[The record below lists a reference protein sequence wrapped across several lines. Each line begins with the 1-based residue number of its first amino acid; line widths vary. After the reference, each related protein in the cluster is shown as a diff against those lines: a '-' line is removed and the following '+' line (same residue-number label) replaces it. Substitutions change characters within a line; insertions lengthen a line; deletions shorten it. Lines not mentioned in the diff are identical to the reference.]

1 MTSSPTQERMPLP
14 LDFERLFINN
24 PELDQIGAYLK
35 RFNPIKTMGMQHME
49 IRHSAILGWLLDP
62 QESHG
67 MGDQFLKA
75 FLAAALRDGAGEH
88 SAVRAL
94 EISQADLMDAEV
106 RREWRGIDLLVISRA
121 NGWVFIIENKF
132 HSKQHGN
139 QLKDY
144 YEKVDDAFGSNGTA
158 QRQRLNIHGIFLTLH
173 DEEPQDSRYAPI
185 QYKDVLA
192 LLKCS
197 IDDQVRPLSPD
208 VKIFLRHYIEVI
220 EEATDMDGTK
230 SNMIKLARQLYR
242 DHKKVLDF
250 VVEHG
255 TGNDF
260 SHACETVFGADL
272 EVYGEVIIAGEE
284 YVYNHTAEAVVSFLP
299 KSWYDA
305 FGGGDYYWHGC
316 KNWWAGF
323 PVICWLQL
331 IQGDEK
337 NEAKLRLYAEVGPL
351 VEHDFRKGLIEKI
364 EEAAKEKELKNI
376 SFQRTA
382 ANEGKKY
389 SKFLSKNSRNIED
402 VNNSEEIAV
411 AMEFL
416 LKKFQPTF
424 DALTQA
430 MGQFVDYGKKEEL

>member
-1 MTSSPTQERMPLP
+1 MTISPSDDRTPAI
-14 LDFERLFINN
+14 LDFESLFINN

-49 IRHSAILGWLLDP
+49 IRHSAILGWLMDP

-75 FLAAALRDGAGEH
+75 FLAAALSSGTGEH
-88 SAVRAL
+88 KALRAL
-94 EISQADLMDAEV
+94 EVSQADIMDAEV
-106 RREWRGIDLLVISRA
+106 RREWRSIDLLVISRT

-144 YEKVDDAFGSNGTA
+144 YQKVEDAFGGDHKADDQS
-158 QRQRLNIHGIFLTLH
+158 LDIHGIFLILH
-173 DEEPQDSRYAPI
+173 DEEPQDPRYATI
-185 QYKDVLA
+185 QYKDVLV
-192 LLKCS
+192 LLKRS
-197 IDDQVRPLSPD
+197 IDDQVRPLSPE
-208 VKIFLRHYIEVI
+208 VKIFIQHYVEVI
-220 EEATDMDGTK
+220 EEATDMDDAKNDMVT
-230 SNMIKLARQLYR
+230 LARQLYR

-260 SHACETVFGADL
+260 SFACDTVFGADL
-272 EVYGEVIIAGEE
+272 NVYDEVTIAGQKF
-284 YVYNHTAEAVVSFLP
+284 VYNHTAAAVVSFLP

-305 FGGGDYYWHGC
+305 FGADEYYWHGC
-316 KNWWAGF
+316 KNWWAEL
-323 PVICWLQL
+323 PVICWMQL

-337 NEAKLRLYAEVGPL
+337 NGTQLRLYAEIGPL
-351 VEHDFRKGLIEKI
+351 VEHDFRKGLIEGI
-364 EEAAKEKELKNI
+364 IATAASKGLKSV

-389 SKFLSKNSRNIED
+389 SKFLNRNTINID
-402 VNNSEEIAV
+402 DANDSEEIA
-411 AMEFL
+411 AGMETL
-416 LKKFQPTF
+416 LKRFQPTF
-424 DALTQA
+424 DALAET
-430 MGQFVDYGKKEEL
+430 MGKFVDFGKEEEL